1 MDGTGVWFEPS
12 DLAVRPGSTEGIP
25 THVCFVDF
33 DFLSLGELE
42 ALTGLLLTV
51 LLALNHT
58 WVTR

>member
-1 MDGTGVWFEPS
+1 MWFEPS